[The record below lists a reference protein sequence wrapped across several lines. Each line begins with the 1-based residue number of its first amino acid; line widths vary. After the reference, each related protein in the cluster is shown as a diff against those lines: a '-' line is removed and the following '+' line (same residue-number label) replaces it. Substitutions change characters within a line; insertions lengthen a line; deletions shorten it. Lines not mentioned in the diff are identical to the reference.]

1 MPKFRHHFLFAA
13 LAALSLAACG
23 GDSDNS
29 SSNTTS
35 GSTSTNTSTSSGS
48 SNTTTDTT
56 ATAVT
61 VGKWN
66 ISTGAYAD
74 DAVDTSAY
82 LPLAIALDTMTASS
96 SSSRLTVTQTSDTVT
111 TVALDGTAVI
121 TLTRDAYGVTI
132 RSTLS
137 GDTHVS
143 YQLSGSGTTPL
154 TVYSDNAY
162 KLVLSGA
169 TIASADGPAI
179 NLQSKQTAFVELSG
193 TSTLSDSATYTARTT
208 DDGDSMDL
216 KAAFFAEGPLVFS
229 GSGSLAVNG
238 SYKHALAS
246 DKHLRLTSGTI
257 TLNSTV
263 KDGLR
268 ANNAFVMDGGTLSI
282 TTPAGKGIKVEGKE
296 DTTQALG
303 FIAINDGTLTINSYD
318 KGITASWEGDEDG
331 DTTTTDDDPDPRVT
345 INGGTINVTTTG
357 TPYES
362 TTDSLSPEGIESK
375 SVLTING
382 GSITVNSTDDALNAG
397 TGLVIAGGRNYL
409 VSSSN
414 DAVDSNGYLT
424 ISGGYTVA
432 VGASAPEGAFDN
444 DQNTFAVTGGVFVG
458 TGGSNSTP
466 TTSATTQNTLV
477 VNTGVTAGQW
487 TLRDSSG
494 NAVFSYL
501 VPATAQAMV
510 LSSPKIATS
519 GSYTIVTGGTLGSV
533 GETFNGLAIEPTTHT
548 GGTSGSS
555 VSISSTV
562 TSIGTA
568 SGPGG
573 GGMPG
578 GGMRPGQRPG
588 G

>member
-23 GDSDNS
+23 GDSNNS

-35 GSTSTNTSTSSGS
+35 GSTSTNTSTSSG

-111 TVALDGTAVI
+111 TVALDGTNVI
-121 TLTRDAYGVTI
+121 TLTKDAYGVTI

-216 KAAFFAEGPLVFS
+216 KATFFAEGPLVFS

-246 DKHLRLTSGTI
+246 DKHLRLASGTI

-268 ANNAFVMDGGTLSI
+268 ANNAFVMDGGTLTI

-303 FIAINDGTLTINSYD
+303 FIAINDGTLTITSYD
-318 KGITASWEGDEDG
+318 KAITASWEGDEDG

-362 TTDSLSPEGIESK
+362 TTDSLSPEGIEAK

-382 GSITVNSTDDALNAG
+382 GNITVNATDDALNAG

-409 VSSSN
+409 VSSAN

-444 DQNTFAVTGGVFVG
+444 DQNTFAVTGGIFVG

-510 LSSPKIATS
+510 LSSPRIATS

-533 GETFNGLAIEPTTHT
+533 GENFNGLAIEPTTHT
-548 GGTSGSS
+548 GGTTGSS

-568 SGPGG
+568 FGPGG